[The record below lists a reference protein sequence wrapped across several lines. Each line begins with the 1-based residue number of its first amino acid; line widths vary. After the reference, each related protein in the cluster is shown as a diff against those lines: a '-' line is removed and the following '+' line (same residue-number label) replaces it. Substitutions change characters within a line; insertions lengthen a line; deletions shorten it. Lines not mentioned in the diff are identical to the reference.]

1 MKLYYCKLDITIYDS
16 IVKLFEKCERKLCN
30 TKFWQQKI
38 DRPGFDDTVII
49 LMSADGAAHQVS
61 KEGDS
66 NVISLNFQIINSLLL
81 KEKITSTQS
90 HNIMTRMQVIGSEK
104 ASLCCTMFEPFL
116 QEIKDFNKEKLPS
129 QYQHLNYMFLH
140 INDAKMFY
148 ALLQHSLFN
157 RLGYPYLQCGC
168 KRDSLQKECTMLN
181 DDQYG
186 KAWRKSSNHFK
197 NVLKDR
203 KIKYIKQVSDT
214 LFLDLMQEHRKWCDT
229 R

>member
-1 MKLYYCKLDITIYDS
+1 M
-16 IVKLFEKCERKLCN
+16 
-30 TKFWQQKI
+30 

-81 KEKITSTQS
+81 KEEITSTQS
-90 HNIMTRMQVIGSEK
+90 HHILTSIQVIGSEK
-104 ASLCCTMFEPFL
+104 PELCCTMFEPFL

-129 QYQHLNYMFLH
+129 QYQRLNYVFLH

-157 RLGYPYLQCGC
+157 
-168 KRDSLQKECTMLN
+168 
-181 DDQYG
+181 
-186 KAWRKSSNHFK
+186 
-197 NVLKDR
+197 
-203 KIKYIKQVSDT
+203 
-214 LFLDLMQEHRKWCDT
+214 
-229 R
+229 